1 LNTQT
6 NSNQNLNTQTN
17 NITSSTPVNNPKPTS
32 SQIQHKI
39 NLNPVH
45 KQPQNH
51 HKIILNPSTQTA
63 TNQHKINPNT
73 NDIPHAVT
81 TTTPEERRRQIGRI
95 NRINHAGTTES
106 TTTESAQPPHQ
117 PRSPSHHRI
126 NPDRQAT
133 TESTQIG
140 KPKPNQPRSASPSR
154 INPDRQAQAESTGF
168 VLRQKTQ
175 KTTPASPSHHRIT
188 TTTPAT
194 ENPQKLFVLHNVQ
207 TPKKFQRRE
216 KFSCGRNPKKFSDR
230 KFRLF

>member
-6 NSNQNLNTQTN
+6 NSNQNLNTQT

-45 KQPQNH
+45 KQPQNQ

-81 TTTPEERRRQIGRI
+81 TTTPEERRRQIGR
-95 NRINHAGTTES
+95 NRYHRINH
-106 TTTESAQPPHQ
+106 TESAQPPNQ
-117 PRSPSHHRI
+117 PPPNQPNHRI

-140 KPKPNQPRSASPSR
+140 KPNR
-154 INPDRQAQAESTGF
+154 INPDRQAQAESTQIAKPKPNQPVSCF
-168 VLRQKTQ
+168 NRKPKRPRRQAQ
-175 KTTPASPSHHRIT
+175 ATT
-188 TTTPAT
+188 
-194 ENPQKLFVLHNVQ
+194 E
-207 TPKKFQRRE
+207 
-216 KFSCGRNPKKFSDR
+216 
-230 KFRLF
+230 

>member
-45 KQPQNH
+45 KQPQNQ

-95 NRINHAGTTES
+95 NHRYHRINH
-106 TTTESAQPPHQ
+106 
-117 PRSPSHHRI
+117 HRI
-126 NPDRQAT
+126 SPT
-133 TESTQIG
+133 TESTQIA
-140 KPKPNQPRSASPSR
+140 KPPPNQPRSASHHR
-154 INPDRQAQAESTGF
+154 INPDRQAQAEST
-168 VLRQKTQ
+168 
-175 KTTPASPSHHRIT
+175 
-188 TTTPAT
+188 
-194 ENPQKLFVLHNVQ
+194 
-207 TPKKFQRRE
+207 
-216 KFSCGRNPKKFSDR
+216 
-230 KFRLF
+230 